1 MAYEINSHRLTLY
14 FSIIAVMIAGM
25 IGLGH
30 GSWNLPLLVL
40 FCSILGAFFTDR
52 FEWIVF
58 PKWFVYL
65 GMLAGAGVAIMGFLG
80 DPASNQILAVGNLLV
95 YVQLPL
101 LFQRK
106 SKRVFEQWG
115 VFLLLELVVAALV
128 NDNVLFGILMV
139 PVMTVGCAALI
150 ALALYAS
157 QMRHLESLTESNS
170 VWARILHWLGKEQL
184 VSKRSSGVSLSAVT
198 TSSWNVRQR
207 SENFSPLNWFV
218 GVLPL
223 SFTILLFAIVY
234 FYSLPRVNLSTYEGA
249 VSTASK
255 VGFSDQISLQHVGDL
270 LQNEAPVFR
279 LSMRNAETKENYRPS
294 MPPYIRMTVSRRYFD
309 GPGRGVWQTGEASL
323 TLDRR
328 AIQNL
333 PMEQGMAD
341 AMAKNMDRVMV
352 DIVEKNGLG
361 TFVPVI
367 APLSRASDTDF
378 QVAYRDWFVVDTSQS
393 ARSSSYKRRFSFP
406 TYAFEDRIESMF
418 LPEWED
424 SVRDVRERSFPGQ
437 VEYNDDA
444 YMQLLEFPS
453 SLMSI
458 VPLRDRWLKERDV
471 SNEDKLTQAM
481 VLNDYLASGADYTY
495 TLSLTGQIDKRL
507 DPIADFLLNKRKGH
521 CQYFASSL
529 ALLLRS
535 LEIPTRM
542 VVGFRP
548 NEYNEVGKYFL
559 VQQNHAHV
567 WVEAYFPVDLLKK
580 RFPYVPGWIKNGAWL
595 RLDPTPAGEG
605 SNAGGMLRS
614 SSGQTFDAMQ
624 DLWNELVLNMDK
636 SKQSK
641 MFSIFGESSSGTY
654 SSFWLELQTLFQ
666 RMKSNRFVG
675 GFLSP
680 EQWFSWQFLALF
692 FALVLLWLFAP
703 RIVSWLFP
711 RWSFRGAQGA
721 RNARP
726 LSKVHFYERLI
737 KALRRLGIERKTDQ
751 TPQEFFELAASK
763 LNRLPVSI
771 DSQMLSH
778 LYYELRYGGRK
789 ALTDSEQ
796 LLIEQQLQSLES
808 VKGRPV

>member
-1 MAYEINSHRLTLY
+1 MAHEINSHRLTLY

-184 VSKRSSGVSLSAVT
+184 VSKRSSGVSLSAVG
-198 TSSWNVRQR
+198 SSGWNVRQR

-279 LSMRNAETKENYRPS
+279 LSMRDAETNQNYRPS

-352 DIVEKNGLG
+352 DVVEKNGLG

-378 QVAYRDWFVVDTSQS
+378 RVAYRDWFVVDTSQS

-406 TYAFEDRIESMF
+406 TYAFKDRIESMF

-567 WVEAYFPVDLLKK
+567 WVEAYFPVDVLKK
-580 RFPYVPGWIKNGAWL
+580 RFPSVPGWIKNGAWL

-737 KALRRLGIERKTDQ
+737 KAFRRLGIERKTDQ

-771 DSQMLSH
+771 DSQRLSH